1 VRTAGSAVKGVTDLG
16 KALLHLPTTFK
27 GAATGAGETDAATGA
42 LNATLAK
49 LDQSLG
55 LVAAKL
61 PDVSGGLT
69 SLTDLEDT
77 QIETAAAIAAS
88 NVKLAASF
96 DVITEAQAS
105 VEAGFATLDTA
116 ETEMAATAETVG
128 PEAGAGLASMLGPI
142 GLVIMAGTMLA
153 THWKLVWGIV
163 KKVGLDTWHFI
174 DNDVLVS
181 PGWLERLVEC
191 AEETNADVVGPL
203 IRQIKVRRDFA
214 IRYHTYLHYSGGD
227 CGVREEHRGNGLC
240 RHLYK
245 ETHNHGHVVRPRH
258 GLTRQQVRFTE
269 FHCTLVRSAVFAAIG
284 WLDESIYCEEH
295 VDFCLLVHEA
305 GRTIFFEPGAVV
317 TFVPGPLLE
326 WTDVPVYL
334 RRWSDAWELASYARL
349 REKWDLTESEYFMV
363 RYGRLGLRRRE
374 KVIKPL
380 SRWMLPKR
388 GAAVLAK
395 ILTVLDSAI
404 HRAHRSYFFWRRG
417 RSLSTSLPAFGLH
430 RYSG

>member
-1 VRTAGSAVKGVTDLG
+1 MSTDPIVTIVVVARERHSLTARSLERIYKNTRRPFRLVYVDSGAPAKWRAYLSRQAAAKGFR
-16 KALLHLPTTFK
+16 LLRCP
-27 GAATGAGETDAATGA
+27 ARAGPNRAR
-42 LNATLAK
+42 N
-49 LDQSLG
+49 LG
-55 LVAAKL
+55 LRSV
-61 PDVSGGLT
+61 
-69 SLTDLEDT
+69 DT
-77 QIETAAAIAAS
+77 
-88 NVKLAASF
+88 KY
-96 DVITEAQAS
+96 VI
-105 VEAGFATLDTA
+105 L
-116 ETEMAATAETVG
+116 M
-128 PEAGAGLASMLGPI
+128 
-142 GLVIMAGTMLA
+142 
-153 THWKLVWGIV
+153 
-163 KKVGLDTWHFI
+163 
-174 DNDVLVS
+174 DNYVLVS
-181 PGWLERLVEC
+181 PGWLEQLVEC

-203 IRQIKVRRDFA
+203 IRQTKVRGDFA